1 MSNDKSSS
9 QLKVNDY
16 YKKKA
21 LKYFTK
27 YTMLKKSSTNM
38 RGGGKPVWL
47 EDLIKEAKLIYD
59 ELSIKSKSEGEP
71 KESIILSGS
80 AALSLLLAYNGMDD
94 ELTKAFVDPYDS
106 SKNNRPN
113 DLDFIYQGTDEND
126 NLNITTITIISENT
140 TTSLDLFNREIVT
153 TNKIPIKYNR
163 KEKTAISSP
172 KYEIEQTSTKPSKLL
187 IKDFDLTN
195 INHMKKKVPFTKLN
209 YINIYGIKVLTPE
222 KLLSIYNEEFDEKN
236 INKIEQLDILNS
248 KIKKDPLL
256 EEKYRPISKDVKYI
270 PEGYNERQIF
280 SRRPVS
286 KLSFDMEEQDTV
298 IPVSKL
304 SFDMEEQD
312 TIIPVSKLSFDME
325 EQDTIIP
332 VSKLSFDRDAGTRSP
347 MKKMPKLSFD

>member
-27 YTMLKKSSTNM
+27 YTMLKKSSQNM

-59 ELSIKSKSEGEP
+59 ELSIKSKSAGEP
-71 KESIILSGS
+71 KEAIVLSGS
-80 AALSLLLAYNGMDD
+80 AALALLLAYNGMDD
-94 ELTKAFVDPYDS
+94 ELTKAFVDPLDS
-106 SKNNRPN
+106 SRNNRPN
-113 DLDFIYQGTDEND
+113 DLDFIYQGTDDND

-140 TTSLDLFNREIVT
+140 TTSLDLFNREVVK
-153 TNKIPIKYNR
+153 NDKIPITYIR

-172 KYEIEQTSTKPSKLL
+172 KYEIEQHYKESSMMPSTKPSMKPL

-195 INHMKKKVPFTKLN
+195 INHYKKITPFTKLN

-256 EEKYRPISKDVKYI
+256 DEKYRPISKDVKYI
-270 PEGYNERQIF
+270 PQGYNERQVF
-280 SRRPVS
+280 SMR
-286 KLSFDMEEQDTV
+286 
-298 IPVSKL
+298 PVSKL

-312 TIIPVSKLSFDME
+312 TIIPVSKLSFDMDKE
-325 EQDTIIP
+325 
-332 VSKLSFDRDAGTRSP
+332 TRSP
-347 MKKMPKLSFD
+347 IKKMPKLSFD